1 MPEHFIM
8 EESNYEENFY
18 YEPCGCIITFSAGW
32 LYRERSERNAYWRSN
47 WNTFCYQTCQR
58 LCGGPTG
65 GKPAQ
70 KVEVNFEGVVAAV
83 EDDTITLAD
92 GKIIVITDET
102 SFASDPDSDR
112 TISDEIAVGNY
123 IQGYTTDDANAD
135 KVTASNIWT
144 NDAPTT
150 GGKMAVNFEGRVA
163 AVEDGKVT
171 LEDGTVI
178 LTDGADIAAPDGSA
192 GKISA
197 GDYIQGY
204 AEDPDA
210 AELNAT
216 AILITVL

>member
-1 MPEHFIM
+1 MKKIFAMSLAAVLSLSLLAVPGK
-8 EESNYEENFY
+8 SR
-18 YEPCGCIITFSAGW
+18 T
-32 LYRERSERNAYWRSN
+32 ER
-47 WNTFCYQTCQR
+47 
-58 LCGGPTG
+58 LLVVKLGGPAG
-65 GKPAQ
+65 GKPAP
-70 KVEVNFEGVVAAV
+70 KVE
-83 EDDTITLAD
+83 
-92 GKIIVITDET
+92 
-102 SFASDPDSDR
+102 
-112 TISDEIAVGNY
+112 
-123 IQGYTTDDANAD
+123 
-135 KVTASNIWT
+135 
-144 NDAPTT
+144 
-150 GGKMAVNFEGRVA
+150 VNFEGRVA

>member
-1 MPEHFIM
+1 M
-8 EESNYEENFY
+8 EESNHEENFC
-18 YEPCGCIITFSAGW
+18 YEPCGCIITFSAGCTGKKQ
-32 LYRERSERNAYWRSN
+32 NGTPAGG
-47 WNTFCYQTCQR
+47 QTGTPSVAR
-58 LCGGPTG
+58 PASDYVGGPAG

-70 KVEVNFEGVVAAV
+70 KVEVNFE
-83 EDDTITLAD
+83 
-92 GKIIVITDET
+92 
-102 SFASDPDSDR
+102 R
-112 TISDEIAVGNY
+112 
-123 IQGYTTDDANAD
+123 
-135 KVTASNIWT
+135 
-144 NDAPTT
+144 
-150 GGKMAVNFEGRVA
+150 RVA

-204 AEDPDA
+204 AEGPDA

>member
-1 MPEHFIM
+1 MKKIFIM
-8 EESNYEENFY
+8 SLAAVLSLSLLA
-18 YEPCGCIITFSAGW
+18 GCTGKKQNGTPAGG
-32 LYRERSERNAYWRSN
+32 
-47 WNTFCYQTCQR
+47 QTGTPSVAR
-58 LCGGPTG
+58 PASDYVGGPTG

>member
-1 MPEHFIM
+1 MKKIFIM
-8 EESNYEENFY
+8 SLAAVLSLSLLA
-18 YEPCGCIITFSAGW
+18 GCTGKDQN
-32 LYRERSERNAYWRSN
+32 E
-47 WNTFCYQTCQR
+47 TPTGGQTGTPSVTR
-58 LCGGPTG
+58 PASDYVGGLTG

-135 KVTASNIWT
+135 KVTASNIWA

-163 AVEDGKVT
+163 AVEDGIVT

-192 GKISA
+192 GKISV

-204 AEDPDA
+204 TEDPDA

>member
-1 MPEHFIM
+1 MKKIFIM
-8 EESNYEENFY
+8 SLAAVLSLSLLA
-18 YEPCGCIITFSAGW
+18 GCTGKDQN
-32 LYRERSERNAYWRSN
+32 E
-47 WNTFCYQTCQR
+47 TPTGGQTGTPSVTR
-58 LCGGPTG
+58 PASDYVGGPTG

-171 LEDGTVI
+171 LEEGTVI